1 MATIP
6 RPKTP
11 IDETLWRDQV
21 WYRQWGPI
29 TEVTAMDYFRMSTFF
44 DHTSN
49 NGTLFQQMQFNPQ
62 FREELRTPELF
73 NRRLATMTGVEY
85 MLAAGSVES
94 GVWVIRKQLR
104 KSPRYDDNG
113 REDDITVLAAYYI
126 IGENIYQ
133 APSIGAVLQNR
144 MLTTISALR
153 SALTVATNLSSFLPT
168 TSTNPSSS
176 SQASQTITT
185 GVATSSQQSVSASQ
199 PPPSTQSSMAT
210 STPPPPP
217 PTTSSSYVNDPRLLA
232 RALDLSIKHRNEY
245 MDDHAPLLGD
255 PASFLQSQPSS
266 QRSSTPNP
274 QADVAAKKQA
284 AAVAAAAKKAGMQQQ
299 QQQQQGVVQ
308 GQVKKKGKGLG
319 P

>member
-1 MATIP
+1 MAPRPPGEFPNTFESDKYRYDNIIMVQVLCVRLFFEQSIDLQISRAPPPPTHHFYYLHQQETAPTAISATKMATIP

-85 MLAAGSVES
+85 MLTTGSVES

-104 KSPRYDDNG
+104 KSPRYDDNV

-144 MLTTISALR
+144 MVGFCPVR
-153 SALTVATNLSSFLPT
+153 PYPLSF
-168 TSTNPSSS
+168 
-176 SQASQTITT
+176 
-185 GVATSSQQSVSASQ
+185 GRKW
-199 PPPSTQSSMAT
+199 
-210 STPPPPP
+210 
-217 PTTSSSYVNDPRLLA
+217 D
-232 RALDLSIKHRNEY
+232 
-245 MDDHAPLLGD
+245 
-255 PASFLQSQPSS
+255 
-266 QRSSTPNP
+266 
-274 QADVAAKKQA
+274 
-284 AAVAAAAKKAGMQQQ
+284 
-299 QQQQQGVVQ
+299 
-308 GQVKKKGKGLG
+308 
-319 P
+319 

>member
-21 WYRQWGPI
+21 WYRQWGPLN
-29 TEVTAMDYFRMSTFF
+29 EVTAMDYFRMSTFF

-85 MLAAGSVES
+85 MLATGSVES

-104 KSPRYDDNG
+104 KSPRYDDNTQ
-113 REDDITVLAAYYI
+113 EDDITVLAAYYI

-144 MLTTISALR
+144 MVSFCPVRPYLTLVQKKVGLIW
-153 SALTVATNLSSFLPT
+153 
-168 TSTNPSSS
+168 
-176 SQASQTITT
+176 
-185 GVATSSQQSVSASQ
+185 
-199 PPPSTQSSMAT
+199 M
-210 STPPPPP
+210 
-217 PTTSSSYVNDPRLLA
+217 
-232 RALDLSIKHRNEY
+232 EY
-245 MDDHAPLLGD
+245 N
-255 PASFLQSQPSS
+255 S
-266 QRSSTPNP
+266 
-274 QADVAAKKQA
+274 
-284 AAVAAAAKKAGMQQQ
+284 
-299 QQQQQGVVQ
+299 
-308 GQVKKKGKGLG
+308 
-319 P
+319 